1 MQLTAFAGV
10 WDVDRDIE
18 DVRAGR
24 RGRLP
29 VARPSCRRPTGCA
42 TARRAGWRSRA
53 HPRSLQPAPTSGA
66 TAVAARS
73 RCCSTM
79 AASSTASCPTE
90 TDPGDVHACD
100 PDTYRVRYDF
110 RRWPRWQAEWRVT
123 GPRKDY
129 GMLSRF
135 RRAEP

>member
-1 MQLTAFAGV
+1 MQLAAFSGV

-24 RGRLP
+24 RGRFTGRATFTP
-29 VARPSCRRPTGCA
+29 VAEGLRYREDGVLALDGAPEMPA
-42 TARRAGWRSRA
+42 TRSYLWRDGGG
-53 HPRSLQPAPTSGA
+53 GA
-66 TAVAARS
+66 IEVLFEDGRHFH
-73 RCCSTM
+73 RFL
-79 AASSTASCPTE
+79 PDE
-90 TDPGDVHACD
+90 TDPGDIHACD

-110 RRWPRWQAEWRVT
+110 RHWPRWQASWRVT

-135 RRAEP
+135 RRCGQ